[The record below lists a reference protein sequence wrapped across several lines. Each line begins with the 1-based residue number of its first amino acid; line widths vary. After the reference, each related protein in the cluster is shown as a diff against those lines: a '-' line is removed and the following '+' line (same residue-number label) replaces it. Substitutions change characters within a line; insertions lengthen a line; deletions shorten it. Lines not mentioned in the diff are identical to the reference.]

1 MKPKELV
8 GRQFTI
14 GGYPGVYTI
23 TEYLIDMYTLS
34 HTGTAE
40 SLTIAVDVLM
50 ESVKDDTDTRMRLI
64 PIAETSTEDKPV
76 QQEPEQT
83 NYFSF
88 DDL

>member
-1 MKPKELV
+1 MEPEELV

-14 GGYPGVYTI
+14 AGYPGVYTI
-23 TEYLIDMYTLS
+23 TEYLIDMFCLS
-34 HTGTAE
+34 HTETVK
-40 SLTIAVDVLM
+40 SLSIHVAVLM
-50 ESVKDDTDTRMRLI
+50 DAIKDGTKMRLI

>member
-34 HTGTAE
+34 HTGTAR
-40 SLTIAVDVLM
+40 SLTMSVDVMM
-50 ESVKDDTDTRMRLI
+50 ESVKDGTKIRLI

>member
-1 MKPKELV
+1 MKPEELV

-14 GGYPGVYTI
+14 AGYPGVYTI
-23 TEYLIDMYTLS
+23 TENLIDIFRLS
-34 HTGTAE
+34 HTATDNP
-40 SLTIAVDVLM
+40 LTIAVDLLM
-50 ESVKDDTDTRMRLI
+50 ESVKDGTRMRLI